1 MSEEEFEAWQDQHAC
16 DGNFGGSSPSIELEA
31 KAKHDVMVKADISV
45 GTFTKKASKKRDSER
60 VSEAEKRIQGQHKK
74 YRHAR
79 SQARKRDKNKRL
91 NKEGKN
97 IRGWSL

>member
-31 KAKHDVMVKADISV
+31 KAKHDVMVKAGISV

-60 VSEAEKRIQGQHKK
+60 VSEAEKRVQGQHKK
-74 YRHAR
+74 VQTCQEP
-79 SQARKRDKNKRL
+79 S
-91 NKEGKN
+91 KEK
-97 IRGWSL
+97 GWEHET